1 MTYWPLPFEKDKADL
16 EGIQKRLSK
25 ISNTGEDSSEET
37 WEEYDSLE
45 KRWIREAK
53 IKDQIMNHLEK
64 IDKILL

>member
-37 WEEYDSLE
+37 
-45 KRWIREAK
+45 
-53 IKDQIMNHLEK
+53 
-64 IDKILL
+64 